1 VGEASVVSVLDPA
14 ATARWLTDGAN
25 WSGGASIP
33 TRVAESL
40 QVAGLAMG
48 ISLALALP
56 TAVVL
61 AHLRRGE
68 VAASAVVNLGRAVPS
83 VAVIGLVYPL
93 SLRNGFGFDPLPI
106 LVALVLIGLP
116 PIFAN
121 AYTAVRGVD
130 PGIVDAARA
139 MGHTEGSVLARVE
152 LPLAAPVILN
162 GVKVAAVQVVATE
175 PLRAFFG
182 GPGLGTFIQLGYANR
197 AAGDPQLLGGTVL
210 VALLAAAVAG
220 AFGVAERMLVPR
232 RVRRFPG
239 GPARPE
245 PAADPAAAPAS

>member
-1 VGEASVVSVLDPA
+1 MGQAAVVSVLDPA

-25 WSGGASIP
+25 WTGGSGIP
-33 TRVAESL
+33 ARMGESL
-40 QVAGLAMG
+40 QASG
-48 ISLALALP
+48 IAIAVSLALALP
-56 TAVVL
+56 AAVVL

-68 VAASAVVNLGRAVPS
+68 VVASGVVNLGRAVPS

-121 AYTAVRGVD
+121 AYTGVRGVD
-130 PGIVDAARA
+130 PGVVDAARA
-139 MGHTEGSVLARVE
+139 MGHTERSVLARVE

-162 GVKVAAVQVVATE
+162 GIKVAAVQIVATE

-182 GPGLGTFIQLGYANR
+182 GPGLGRFIQLGYANR

-210 VALLAAAVAG
+210 VALLAAVVAG
-220 AFGVAERMLVPR
+220 AFGLVVRLLVPR
-232 RVRRFPG
+232 RVRR
-239 GPARPE
+239 GPRRPPRPD